1 MMLTSFLISCVPT
14 MFVISYGDALSYNKL
29 SLRKNAVSLL
39 QTLQVKSELHCAFL
53 CDFNGLSCGGFN
65 FLQSADGEERSCH
78 LYRCVDSDGEV
89 ELTSIADALT
99 IFVSSTER
107 TVTNLA
113 LCEFSISI
121 HIYMYKINT
130 WV

>member
-113 LCEFSISI
+113 LCEFLISI
-121 HIYMYKINT
+121 HIYMYI
-130 WV
+130 